1 MSEILYPFQL
11 AKDGS
16 VAVTGDVP
24 SLEAQQHVDALVS
37 TSQGE
42 RVMLPSYG
50 VNVAANLFSNSATA
64 VSAGLTTD
72 VQLAMA
78 QWEPAIQVLSVS
90 PQYSDTQEGI
100 VNIQVDYSLG
110 ATQVN
115 SNSVN
120 VASVMVGGQVIQLIR
135 SQAT

>member
-16 VAVTGDVP
+16 IAVTGDVP

-42 RVMLPSYG
+42 RVMLPTYG
-50 VNVAANLFSNSATA
+50 VDVAANLFSNSASA
-64 VSAGLTTD
+64 VSSGLTTD
-72 VQLAMA
+72 VQQAMA
-78 QWEPAIQVLSVS
+78 QWEPAIQVVEVT
-90 PQYSDTQEGI
+90 PQYSDLQEGI
-100 VNIQVDYSLG
+100 VNIQVDYTIG
-110 ATQVN
+110 ATQVD
-115 SNSVN
+115 SSSVN
-120 VASVMVGGQVIQLIR
+120 IASVMVGGQVIQLIR

>member
-16 VAVTGDVP
+16 IAVTGDVP

-42 RVMLPSYG
+42 RVMLPTYG
-50 VNVAANLFSNSATA
+50 VDVAANLFSNSASA
-64 VSAGLTTD
+64 VSSGLTTD
-72 VQLAMA
+72 VQQAMA
-78 QWEPAIQVLSVS
+78 QWEPSIQVVEVT
-90 PQYSDTQEGI
+90 PQYSDLQEGI
-100 VNIQVDYSLG
+100 VNIQVDYTIG
-110 ATQVN
+110 ATQVD
-115 SNSVN
+115 SSSVN
-120 VASVMVGGQVIQLIR
+120 IASVMVGGQVIQLIR